1 MLCVACVRLL
11 TLCNS
16 ANRTLIPVCCRVV
29 KGLEHFDGSWT
40 MWETGLMDDTAL
52 KVYDTFAYH
61 VTQANFNHRVKTVS
75 LWTLQM
81 TASAVL
87 AALRNVVDPVSAT
100 LGHPSST

>member
-1 MLCVACVRLL
+1 
-11 TLCNS
+11 
-16 ANRTLIPVCCRVV
+16 
-29 KGLEHFDGSWT
+29 
-40 MWETGLMDDTAL
+40 MDDTAL

-87 AALRNVVDPVSAT
+87 AALRNVVDPVSTT
-100 LGHPSST
+100 LGHPNSSLGPSA